1 MACYWAKVFVKDY
14 YIIVIC
20 SLTKAIIV
28 DIADL
33 SSFAILR
40 VVVLT
45 QRNIRAR
52 RDFKVDLKERYK
64 FYLNLR
70 V

>member
-1 MACYWAKVFVKDY
+1 M
-14 YIIVIC
+14 
-20 SLTKAIIV
+20 V
-28 DIADL
+28 DVADL

-45 QRNIRAR
+45 QRNIREQ
-52 RDFKVDLKERYK
+52 RDFKVDPKEWYK

>member
-1 MACYWAKVFVKDY
+1 M
-14 YIIVIC
+14 
-20 SLTKAIIV
+20 V
-28 DIADL
+28 DMADL
-33 SSFAILR
+33 SSLTVLR

-45 QRNIRAR
+45 QYNVRAW
-52 RDFKVDLKERYK
+52 RDFKVDLKEWYK

>member
-1 MACYWAKVFVKDY
+1 M
-14 YIIVIC
+14 
-20 SLTKAIIV
+20 V
-28 DIADL
+28 DVADL

-45 QRNIRAR
+45 QYNIRAW
-52 RDFKVDLKERYK
+52 RDFKVNLKEWYK

-70 V
+70 VLALLKNKMLCKEKKEII

>member
-1 MACYWAKVFVKDY
+1 M
-14 YIIVIC
+14 
-20 SLTKAIIV
+20 V
-28 DIADL
+28 DVADL
-33 SSFAILR
+33 SLFAILR

-45 QRNIRAR
+45 QYNVREWKN
-52 RDFKVDLKERYK
+52 FKIDLKEWYK

>member
-1 MACYWAKVFVKDY
+1 M
-14 YIIVIC
+14 
-20 SLTKAIIV
+20 V
-28 DIADL
+28 DVADL
-33 SSFAILR
+33 SSFAISR

-45 QRNIRAR
+45 QYNVRAQR
-52 RDFKVDLKERYK
+52 AFRVDLKEQYK

>member
-1 MACYWAKVFVKDY
+1 MVNM
-14 YIIVIC
+14 
-20 SLTKAIIV
+20 
-28 DIADL
+28 ADL
-33 SSFAILR
+33 SLFTILK

-45 QRNIRAR
+45 QHNMRAW
-52 RDFKVDLKERYK
+52 RDFKVDLKEWYK

>member
-1 MACYWAKVFVKDY
+1 MFAVV
-14 YIIVIC
+14 VG
-20 SLTKAIIV
+20 
-28 DIADL
+28 DL

-45 QRNIRAR
+45 QYNMRAR
-52 RDFKVDLKERYK
+52 RDFKIDLKEQYK

>member
-1 MACYWAKVFVKDY
+1 MVNV
-14 YIIVIC
+14 
-20 SLTKAIIV
+20 
-28 DIADL
+28 ADL
-33 SSFAILR
+33 NSFAILR

-45 QRNIRAR
+45 QRNVRAR

-70 V
+70 VWLL

>member
-1 MACYWAKVFVKDY
+1 M
-14 YIIVIC
+14 
-20 SLTKAIIV
+20 V
-28 DIADL
+28 DVADS

-45 QRNIRAR
+45 QYNIREQR
-52 RDFKVDLKERYK
+52 EFKVDLKEWYK